1 MRCVSAVLGL
11 FVLAGAGWAQ
21 APPAQPLPAVPRY
34 EDSVEGLEKFMRT
47 VLEAAQKGDER
58 LVYAHTRSLL
68 LPNPRE
74 AFAELFGDAL
84 QEGYAERYAERRAA
98 LYLVLARDLTGIAKA
113 GFAHIRVGR
122 YEEGC
127 SPLADE
133 DQVPVLLA
141 RRRPVVLYDVRVLR
155 KKEDKSAAGLRYFL
169 YQDGGFRYLGNITLE
184 QGAPVFG
191 SFEEA
196 AAGSTPGKRLR
207 AGGEHAVKFR
217 SKNPPPTYPQQARD
231 ANLQGR
237 VRLLI
242 LFGTDGAVKAVRLL
256 SGHCWLFP
264 AALDAVRQWN
274 IEPVQVNGEAVE
286 VVVPLEVTFALS
298 SS

>member
-1 MRCVSAVLGL
+1 M
-11 FVLAGAGWAQ
+11 
-21 APPAQPLPAVPRY
+21 
-34 EDSVEGLEKFMRT
+34 
-47 VLEAAQKGDER
+47 
-58 LVYAHTRSLL
+58 
-68 LPNPRE
+68 
-74 AFAELFGDAL
+74 
-84 QEGYAERYAERRAA
+84 
-98 LYLVLARDLTGIAKA
+98 
-113 GFAHIRVGR
+113 
-122 YEEGC
+122 
-127 SPLADE
+127 
-133 DQVPVLLA
+133 
-141 RRRPVVLYDVRVLR
+141 
-155 KKEDKSAAGLRYFL
+155 
-169 YQDGGFRYLGNITLE
+169 
-184 QGAPVFG
+184 
-191 SFEEA
+191 
-196 AAGSTPGKRLR
+196 
-207 AGGEHAVKFR
+207 KFR